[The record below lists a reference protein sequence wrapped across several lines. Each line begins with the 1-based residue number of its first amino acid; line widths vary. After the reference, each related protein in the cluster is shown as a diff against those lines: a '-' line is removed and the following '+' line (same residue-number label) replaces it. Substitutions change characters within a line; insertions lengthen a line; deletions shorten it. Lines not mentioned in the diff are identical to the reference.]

1 MTSSEWNKLEKYV
14 QRVAMNQAKEIVQQI
29 ISEEEES
36 EQSQGQENTF
46 SREVI
51 AEALTRYRTEPE
63 ESHIRQVV
71 DWLIKRHAA
80 IGKLVLQDETFRTRH
95 NAIVLEYIISKPMT
109 HVQIEKKLDISDGT
123 FKRYLDIGI
132 AELAEILF

>member
-14 QRVAMNQAKEIVQQI
+14 QRVAMNQAKEIVQQM
-29 ISEEEES
+29 ISEEEEP
-36 EQSQGQENTF
+36 EQSQDQENSF

-71 DWLIKRHAA
+71 DWLIKRHAT
-80 IGKLVLQDETFRTRH
+80 IGKLMLQDETFRTRH

-109 HVQIEKKLDISDGT
+109 HVQIEKKLGISDGT

-132 AELAEILF
+132 SELAEILF

>member
-29 ISEEEES
+29 ISEEEEP

-80 IGKLVLQDETFRTRH
+80 IEKLMLQDETFRTRH

-109 HVQIEKKLDISDGT
+109 HVQIEKKLGISDGT

>member
-14 QRVAMNQAKEIVQQI
+14 QRVAMNQAKEIVQQM
-29 ISEEEES
+29 ISEEEEP
-36 EQSQGQENTF
+36 EQSQDQENSF

-63 ESHIRQVV
+63 ESHIRQAVIG
-71 DWLIKRHAA
+71 LQNGNAT
-80 IGKLVLQDETFRTRH
+80 IGKLMLQDETFRTRH

-109 HVQIEKKLDISDGT
+109 HVQIEKKLGISDGT

-132 AELAEILF
+132 SELAEILF